1 MREDPEWPMFNVVMF
16 DENHDELATDS
27 FDDVE
32 ELVAR
37 LKGEK

>member
-32 ELVAR
+32 ELIVR
-37 LKGEK
+37 LKG